1 MKEVR
6 VSEKDILEI
15 KWNFRNLVVEMA
27 KKSNYFFMQVLT
39 RANENI
45 TGDITCINSKS
56 DII

>member
-45 TGDITCINSKS
+45 TGDITCINSKK
-56 DII
+56 